1 MSLLQNISRSIFCVK
16 YLAGIFT
23 CLSLF
28 LVGCQSKNLREETVA
43 PEDAKKTQVIFRSL
57 KAKIP
62 PRTIN
67 DITLMLDQ
75 YKPDPERSAKL
86 RAQLDE
92 TPPET
97 QRQYDLAKFY
107 WKRARAAQ
115 ELGAVDRQIADLKMA
130 LSIDPTEDPDR
141 MSQELANAE
150 LRGGN
155 FLDSIEHFKAMQRD
169 YDMAGYQISSR
180 AALAR
185 VYIEL
190 GDIPLAQKNFQDA
203 ENIFTNFK
211 GGRSFIFQKKYTW
224 KAGIENTRARL
235 LQVEGKLI
243 EAEAAYRI
251 ALQQQEKFLDY
262 IRGVKEDI
270 TEIFNVPF
278 LETSETQYDH
288 IEAALASNLLKQGR
302 LAEAEVSIRNVL
314 QRTLTRNGKYSINT
328 GETLVHFSQILAEQQ
343 RYREAQT
350 IAEIAIDI
358 FTQTGVLP
366 GSPAFAKARRAHAAT
381 LVAQS
386 KWGEALKDFKDMQAA
401 LVQNKVLATTF
412 GEGDSNWALALIK
425 TGKAQA
431 AVDMLEPLLENSR
444 QRLGEEKY
452 HTAEVRGFLAM
463 ALARSGQRERA
474 VSEFAKAVKILT
486 NTNRSDAN
494 VETGAPARIQRRKLI
509 VNEYIGLLAD
519 IQNADIAKRAGID
532 AIAEAFRLADESRG
546 GSVDHALA
554 ESGARAALN
563 DPRLSQHVRR
573 EQDLKNEIGELYGTL
588 INALGTPADQQAPDT
603 ISKIRESIAKLSNE
617 SKELI
622 ENIDKQFP
630 DYANLINPKP
640 ANLEEARAAL
650 SDGEALLSILATPE
664 RTFVWAVRKTGAL
677 AFVSVPIGDKEIG
690 DMVVKLRSS
699 VDPGAISLGDL
710 PEFDLVTAH
719 RLYASL
725 LTPVESGWKGAQTLL
740 VTTNGVLGQLP
751 FALLPTK
758 PIKVSPDS
766 NLLFAEYRNVPW
778 LAKDIAIVQL
788 PSVNSLV
795 RLRALPAGNPNR
807 ARFIGFGD
815 PQFGTQNPV
824 QVAAVTRAVGP
835 RLRNLAITRT
845 TDQSAGATRSIVD
858 WMDYSQI
865 PPLPDTRDEI
875 LSIATALHADS
886 QKDVYLGKEASKKNL
901 LSLNLSQR
909 RIVAFATHGLIPGDF
924 PGLTQP
930 ALALAAPDSPEESGL
945 LTLDE
950 ILSLKLDADWVVLSA
965 CNTAAGDGAG
975 AEAISGLGRGFFYAG
990 SRALLVTHWPV
1001 ETVSARLLV
1010 SGVFERYA
1018 SASSPT
1024 RAEALRQSMLNIM
1037 QGQYTDPASKK
1048 IVFAYAHPIFW
1059 APYALFGDGAGIL
1072 EK

>member
-1 MSLLQNISRSIFCVK
+1 MSIIRNSIFSTTLV
-16 YLAGIFT
+16 LLISV
-23 CLSLF
+23 LS
-28 LVGCQSKNLREETVA
+28 GCQSLATQDKTVLPEE
-43 PEDAKKTQVIFRSL
+43 AKKSTVIFRAL
-57 KAKIP
+57 KSTVP
-62 PRTIN
+62 PRTII
-67 DITLMLDQ
+67 DIALLLDQ
-75 YKPDPERSAKL
+75 YKPDPKRAAEL
-86 RAQLDE
+86 RARLDAS
-92 TPPET
+92 PPET

-107 WKRARAAQ
+107 WNRARAAQ
-115 ELGAVDRQIADLKMA
+115 ETGVVARQIADLKMA
-130 LSIDPTEDPDR
+130 LSLGAAEDSDR
-141 MSQELANAE
+141 INEELASAE

-155 FLDSIEHFKAMQRD
+155 YLDSIEHFKSMQRD
-169 YDMAGYQISSR
+169 YDKTGYQISSR

-185 VYIEL
+185 LYVAL
-190 GDIPLAQKNFQDA
+190 GDIARAQDSLDHAMPFFSIRKGHNFV
-203 ENIFTNFK
+203 T
-211 GGRSFIFQKKYTW
+211 QKRYTW
-224 KAGIENTRARL
+224 TATFERSHAAL
-235 LQVEGKLI
+235 LEAEGKHI
-243 EAEAAYRI
+243 EAEAAYRK
-251 ALQQQEKFLDY
+251 ALNEQSKFLDY
-262 IRGVKEDI
+262 LRGKNKDELS
-270 TEIFNVPF
+270 N
-278 LETSETQYDH
+278 LELPYYETAESFYDKL
-288 IEAALASNLLKQGR
+288 EEALATNLMKQGR
-302 LAEAEVSIRNVL
+302 LSEAELSIRNVL
-314 QRTLTRNGKYSINT
+314 QRTLSRNGKYSINT
-328 GETLVHFSQILAEQQ
+328 GETLVHLSYILAEQQ

-350 IAEIAIDI
+350 ISEIAIEI
-358 FTQTGVLP
+358 FSKTGVLSE
-366 GSPAFAKARRAHAAT
+366 SPTFAKARRAHAAT

-386 KWGEALKDFKDMQAA
+386 KWSEALNEFENMQAA
-401 LVQNKVLATTF
+401 LGKDTVLASAF

-425 TGKAQA
+425 TGKPQA
-431 AVDMLEPLLENSR
+431 AVKMLEPIFESSR

-452 HTAEVRGFLAM
+452 HTAEVRGFMAI
-463 ALARSGQRERA
+463 ALAQSGQTERA
-474 VSEFAKAVKILT
+474 LSEFTKAVKILT
-486 NTNRSDAN
+486 NKNRGEADGNTN
-494 VETGAPARIQRRKLI
+494 APARIQRRKLI

-519 IQNADIAKRAGID
+519 VQNTDIGRRSGID
-532 AIAEAFRLADESRG
+532 VVAEAFRLADESRG

-563 DPRLSQHVRR
+563 DPRLSQPVRR
-573 EQDLKNEIGELYGTL
+573 EQDLKNEIAALYGTL
-588 INALGTPADQQAPDT
+588 INALGTPVDQQSPDT
-603 ISKIRESIAKLSNE
+603 LSKIRDSIAQLSKE
-617 SKELI
+617 RKELI
-622 ENIDKQFP
+622 EDIDKRFP

-640 ANLEEARAAL
+640 ANLDEARAAL
-650 SDGEALLSILATPE
+650 SDGEAILSILATPE
-664 RTFVWAVRKTGAL
+664 RTFVWAVRKTGTL
-677 AFVSVPIGDKEIG
+677 AFVAVPIGEKEIN

-699 VDPGAISLGDL
+699 VDPGAIELGDL
-710 PEFDLVTAH
+710 PEFDLEVAH
-719 RLYASL
+719 RFYSSL
-725 LTPVESGWKGAQTLL
+725 LAPVESGWKGAHTLL
-740 VTTNGVLGQLP
+740 VTTNGKLGQLP
-751 FALLPTK
+751 LALLPTK
-758 PIKVSPDS
+758 PTKVIPDTH
-766 NLLFAEYRNVPW
+766 LLFAEYRDVPW

-807 ARFIGFGD
+807 AHFIGFGD

-824 QVAAVTRAVGP
+824 QVATVTRGVGT
-835 RLRNLAITRT
+835 RLRNLAIPRT
-845 TDQSAGATRSIVD
+845 TDQTTETTRSIVD

-875 LSIATALHADS
+875 LSIATALHADFK
-886 QKDVYLGKEASKKNL
+886 KDVYLGKEASKKNL
-901 LSLNLSQR
+901 LGMNLSQR

-1037 QGQYTDPASKK
+1037 QGQYIDPTTQK

-1059 APYALFGDGAGIL
+1059 APYALFGDGAGVL